1 MALWTPSNQSATL
14 SGWYKADAISGLSDG
29 DAVASWVDSSGQ
41 GNTLTQST
49 TAAKPSYQTNELNSL
64 PILRFDKDVKGGDN
78 MLSADLGGDFE
89 PGTGDFYIAM
99 VASFPSV
106 GTQFVMSKA
115 DSGTEGLNVF
125 LSTSLTTDLTFRPQ
139 TSGGTTNNIQQSN
152 VVNSSFHTIVGRR
165 VSSTLGSEYDGS
177 AFTTDNGSKVNDG
190 DLNNNANFRIGSSS
204 TGSLDTDMDLA
215 EALIAVGTLSDED
228 LQRTSG
234 YLSHKYGL
242 ASNLP
247 ATHSYKSFAPAFG
260 LHGVHNQD
268 LLGELALD
276 VSGPLV
282 SDTLAGAV

>member
-1 MALWTPSNQSATL
+1 MAKWTPSNQSATL
-14 SGWYKADAISGLSDG
+14 SGWYKADAITGVSDG
-29 DAVASWVDSSGQ
+29 GAVFSWVDSSGQ

-49 TAAKPSYQTNELNSL
+49 LGAMPSYEANELNSL
-64 PILRFDKDVKGGDN
+64 PVVRFDKDASPGDN
-78 MLSADLGGDFE
+78 VFNADLGGDFE

-99 VASFPSV
+99 VAKFPSS
-106 GTQFVMSKA
+106 GTQFVVTKA
-115 DSGTEGLNVF
+115 DSGTQGLNVF
-125 LSTSLTTDLTFRPQ
+125 VSGSSLIVRPQ

-152 VVNSSFHTIVGRR
+152 VVDSSFHTIVGRR

-190 DLNNNANFRIGSSS
+190 DLNNDASFNVGSSS
-204 TGSLDTDMDLA
+204 SGGLDADMDLA

-247 ATHSYKSFAPAFG
+247 ATHSYKSFGPAFG

-268 LLGELALD
+268 LIGELALD